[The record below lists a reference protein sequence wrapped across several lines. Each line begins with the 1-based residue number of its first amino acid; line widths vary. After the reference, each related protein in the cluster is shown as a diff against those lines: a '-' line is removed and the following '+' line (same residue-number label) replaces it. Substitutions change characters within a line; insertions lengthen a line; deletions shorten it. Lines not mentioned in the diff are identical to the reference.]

1 MPIPSQ
7 YLQKKKKKARM
18 PAFRTTFIPAEFEQG
33 LAMMAGAAAVLGA
46 ANTQIA
52 NETTSAFIAIDRIR
66 GGGLAR
72 PVSAKLAMRDYGP
85 ELQAAM
91 GNRMDDASLGK
102 GHLFKA
108 APAYDAA
115 TGSVFVNADL
125 TLLHTKTWRA
135 LHNPSLARLRL
146 L

>member
-1 MPIPSQ
+1 MPIPSL
-7 YLQKKKKKARM
+7 YLQKKKKARM
-18 PAFRTTFIPAEFEQG
+18 PVFSTTFIPAEFEQG
-33 LAMMAGAAAVLGA
+33 LAMMAGAAAAFGA

-52 NETTSAFIAIDRIR
+52 DESSSAFIAIDRRR

-72 PVSAKLAMRDYGP
+72 PVSAKVAMRDYGP
-85 ELQAAM
+85 ELQAAI
-91 GNRMDDASLGK
+91 GRGIDDVSLGK

-115 TGSVFVNADL
+115 TGTVFVNADL

>member
-7 YLQKKKKKARM
+7 YLQKKKMKARM
-18 PAFRTTFIPAEFEQG
+18 PAFRTTYIPPEFEQG
-33 LAMMAGAAAVLGA
+33 LSIRVGAAAVLGA

-52 NETTSAFIAIDRIR
+52 DETASAFIAIDRRR

-72 PVSAKLAMRDYGP
+72 PVSAKVAMRDYGP

-91 GNRMDDASLGK
+91 GNRMDDVSLGK

-115 TGSVFVNADL
+115 TGTVFVNADL